1 MRRLWEG
8 GWAWCH
14 RVGGYCFGD
23 AEGRSRE
30 EEMCLVTRSLR
41 PPVSFASYQFS
52 SVCTCSELLA
62 INTWIIS
69 NHVLQVLPSSI
80 FTMFCHLTKFYITI
94 LCMYAKFWFR
104 NLMQNYEQNYH
115 LVLRIYIYHKK
126 WQTHRYFNLEIT
138 MQCSGK
144 MASF

>member
-1 MRRLWEG
+1 MPMSWRLLLWRRRRPFTRRGDVPGDEKSQTTGEFCFLSIQQ
-8 GWAWCH
+8 CVYMF
-14 RVGGYCFGD
+14 RIVGYKHLNYLQ
-23 AEGRSRE
+23 S
-30 EEMCLVTRSLR
+30 
-41 PPVSFASYQFS
+41 
-52 SVCTCSELLA
+52 CTSGST
-62 INTWIIS
+62 IFHIY
-69 NHVLQVLPSSI
+69 HVLSLNKI
-80 FTMFCHLTKFYITI
+80 YITI

-115 LVLRIYIYHKK
+115 SVLRIYIYHKK